1 MKAKEDYQ
9 FYCCGDCLQEGNQL
23 LLKHKVVCND
33 NEDLSL
39 ASNGLEQLE
48 MMKQESME
56 KERELYEAVLQVVK
70 QWEEQ
75 AVVTQK
81 IGKVLE
87 YLNVP
92 EVTHTGNQW
101 VAREGYGFSEE
112 ISNRVYKMFYHI
124 YEETKL
130 DQATK
135 VHKVVAWRVSWCLM
149 INSPFVRHYVVI
161 ASQSKKRFTEKVA
174 ALKYL
179 EGRKKTYAKLFA
191 EISPV
196 VPEQYQDCFRL
207 HGMLL
212 PGYTIEN
219 EKV

>member
-75 AVVTQK
+75 AKIMTFSVVSAS
-81 IGKVLE
+81 
-87 YLNVP
+87 
-92 EVTHTGNQW
+92 NQ
-101 VAREGYGFSEE
+101 
-112 ISNRVYKMFYHI
+112 
-124 YEETKL
+124 
-130 DQATK
+130 
-135 VHKVVAWRVSWCLM
+135 M
-149 INSPFVRHYVVI
+149 I
-161 ASQSKKRFTEKVA
+161 
-174 ALKYL
+174 
-179 EGRKKTYAKLFA
+179 
-191 EISPV
+191 
-196 VPEQYQDCFRL
+196 
-207 HGMLL
+207 
-212 PGYTIEN
+212 
-219 EKV
+219 